1 MAEKYESFKKY
12 LIEHIFEQ
20 LPDITQPVYTEVS
33 KVFYEENVGGV
44 LYQFEF
50 DFPSIDDMPLKK
62 GLSGTDIPDFNKIA
76 KDTSVKVQRVFP
88 DGEVI
93 VDFEFNV
100 AGRGGDL
107 EAYETFSKSLA
118 EGKGMKGVV
127 LDYYDEFPVETTLTT
142 TLENDITIPNTP
154 EVTDTPTN
162 VVDDNYIKGPSNGP
176 SRTDKILI
184 ETLEDFASYSK
195 IPFSEPIE
203 ILKQNQGLKMNKE
216 LGYTEDGLL
225 YLYNSIDNTYEYVD
239 PNNVKK
245 LTLFL
250 QENDLI
256 DFLYTNQLY
265 VPFQINADKE
275 ILTKEEILKLPD
287 IPVNHITEGQGIIRN
302 LKKKYPDELIDL
314 DVDFDNVDGGRIN
327 IQSLFIDSDLKEK
340 EIYEDIANEL
350 NQLSNKYNISINNYD
365 DNPIHNFY
373 NIIDTPTN
381 VVDNIPVGGVREE
394 PFFKFGENIDIPL
407 QINEQGNVIFYRT
420 TNSPDYLQVSDFAQK
435 NKSDI
440 GTLGFGE
447 HTYFGPNIETPQAF
461 WVASSDR
468 GLYKYDTNIK
478 PSEIFIGSIGDK
490 PELAK
495 ALGIPEQ
502 YWNMNYHRFLLE
514 TKDTYRKVL
523 TNNIET
529 FKKYGIKALGR
540 YGGTSGEKSFEIIP
554 LITNEDN
561 LGIKAVAELEPIKG
575 IGKGGADNW
584 KVKETS
590 LDTPTNVVGAEVID
604 EGVDITESSAGV
616 VDEIEGVQKETLE
629 KLTNANDAFVN
640 QQLDDIM
647 ARKINEVL
655 PFVDTT
661 INRADSIGI
670 AITGS
675 QVLDSA
681 DPVLNSFIK
690 EIEQLTGENLQTSEK
705 RKLRQF
711 IYDMATGKDNLL
723 DDKKSFISNLR
734 NGVDNSKLKDP
745 GYKIWKN
752 WQNSGSLIPKN
763 LLGMSVNEFSA
774 FGPPGYVRLLEGLE
788 KSGENINYKAISDA
802 GLDIPDTPTNVV
814 GNEFVDNYGKTTT
827 GFIDDLPLEKPVKDV
842 FLNAADSRLKRLGTQ
857 IATPGGIL
865 DTVDIWEIGVLAL
878 VAGAIAYNEIDEIP
892 KITKNTILR
901 TYNLSQG
908 RPIDAPLRIIG
919 LPVLSVSEYDIDFE
933 YAMETLEKGEKV
945 MPTEIAIDY
954 VQEKAKEF
962 EGEGT
967 ASGYAYMTP
976 SAKNTDTMETTQKI
990 QPGVQEEKMFEQLR
1004 PKKTKSAGG
1013 SGARIQ

>member
-154 EVTDTPTN
+154 EVT
-162 VVDDNYIKGPSNGP
+162 
-176 SRTDKILI
+176 
-184 ETLEDFASYSK
+184 
-195 IPFSEPIE
+195 
-203 ILKQNQGLKMNKE
+203 
-216 LGYTEDGLL
+216 
-225 YLYNSIDNTYEYVD
+225 
-239 PNNVKK
+239 
-245 LTLFL
+245 
-250 QENDLI
+250 
-256 DFLYTNQLY
+256 
-265 VPFQINADKE
+265 
-275 ILTKEEILKLPD
+275 
-287 IPVNHITEGQGIIRN
+287 
-302 LKKKYPDELIDL
+302 
-314 DVDFDNVDGGRIN
+314 
-327 IQSLFIDSDLKEK
+327 
-340 EIYEDIANEL
+340 
-350 NQLSNKYNISINNYD
+350 
-365 DNPIHNFY
+365 
-373 NIIDTPTN
+373 DTPTN

-670 AITGS
+670 AITGPE
-675 QVLDSA
+675 VLDSA

-814 GNEFVDNYGKTTT
+814 GNEFLDNYGKTTT

-919 LPVLSVSEYDIDFE
+919 LPVLRVSEYDIDFE